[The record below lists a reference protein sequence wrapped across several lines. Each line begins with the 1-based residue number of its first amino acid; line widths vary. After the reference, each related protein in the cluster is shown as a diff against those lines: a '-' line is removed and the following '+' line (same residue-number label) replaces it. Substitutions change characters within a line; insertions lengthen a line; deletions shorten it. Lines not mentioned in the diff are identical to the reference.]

1 MPEDA
6 TAATGD
12 ALWVSPL
19 TFLKASSP
27 GSGGWTDNSNQ
38 RQGVEHTMPIETPED
53 LAKIGF
59 TSPSPR
65 LHLAF
70 TSPSPCRIC
79 CWPAWPWRWAM
90 SPKSPFSHAPLIGD
104 AVMR

>member
-12 ALWVSPL
+12 ALRVSPL

-65 LHLAF
+65 FHLAF
-70 TSPSPCRIC
+70 TLPHLLL
-79 CWPAWPWRWAM
+79 AGMAM
-90 SPKSPFSHAPLIGD
+90 ALGDVTEIPFLACAAD
-104 AVMR
+104 R